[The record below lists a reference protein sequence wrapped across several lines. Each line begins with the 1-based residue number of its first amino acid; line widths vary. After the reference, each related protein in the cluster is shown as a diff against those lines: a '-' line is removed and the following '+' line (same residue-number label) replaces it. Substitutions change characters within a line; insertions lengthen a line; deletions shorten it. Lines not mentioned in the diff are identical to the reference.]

1 MGPSKVYLSRKE
13 EDEILKTMNKDAIDE
28 RRKNCIL
35 CECTTGELMEELK
48 RRRGVNWI
56 DVPNEEKVTIGVDG
70 FATVLIVID

>member
-1 MGPSKVYLSRKE
+1 MNEDRKAFVLH
-13 EDEILKTMNKDAIDE
+13 DFSV
-28 RRKNCIL
+28 
-35 CECTTGELMEELK
+35 GELMEELK